1 MPKAAAHMTNAEMA
15 LFCRQFGSLLHANI
29 NILEVLDT
37 LRSQVDKAYLREV
50 IDTVRRDIEMGRTLA
65 TAFSRYPQTFSP
77 FFVSMMRQGE
87 LEGELDDVLM
97 TLAEHF
103 ESRLGE
109 QVDRTRTGDAGAF
122 DLESLMSV
130 LRYIFIWGFAF
141 LSAICICAAAVW
153 LAVNAGVFAPDWL
166 APAILLV
173 TGIILLL
180 GAALFS
186 RRAR

>member
-1 MPKAAAHMTNAEMA
+1 MPRAAQNITNTEMA

-37 LRSQVDKAYLREV
+37 LRSQMDTAYLREV

-87 LEGELDDVLM
+87 LEGELDQVLM

-103 ESRLGE
+103 ESRLTDGVDSRRMGE
-109 QVDRTRTGDAGAF
+109 AGAF
-122 DLESLMSV
+122 DLQSMMSV
-130 LRYIFIWGFAF
+130 LRYMFIWGFAF
-141 LSAICICAAAVW
+141 LSAICVCAAAVW
-153 LAVNAGVFAPDWL
+153 VAVNAGAFNSDWL
-166 APAILLV
+166 APGILLV
-173 TGIILLL
+173 TGVILLL

>member
-1 MPKAAAHMTNAEMA
+1 MPKGAGDVTNAEMA
-15 LFCRQFGSLLHANI
+15 LLCRQFGSLVHADI

-37 LRSQVDKAYLREV
+37 LRSQVDKPYLRDV
-50 IDTVRRDIEMGRTLA
+50 IDHVRRDIEMGRTLA

-87 LEGELDDVLM
+87 LEGELDKVLM

-103 ESRLGE
+103 ESRLGSE
-109 QVDRTRTGDAGAF
+109 VDPGRTRDGGVF
-122 DLESLMSV
+122 DLESLMSA

-153 LAVNAGVFAPDWL
+153 FAVNFGVFQSAWL
-166 APAILLV
+166 APYILLV
-173 TGIILLL
+173 SGVILLL
-180 GAALFS
+180 GAVLFS

>member
-1 MPKAAAHMTNAEMA
+1 MPRAAPSITNAEMA
-15 LFCRQFGSLLHANI
+15 LFCRQFGSLLHADI

-50 IDTVRRDIEMGRTLA
+50 LDTVRRDIEMGRTLA

-87 LEGELDDVLM
+87 LEGELDQVLM

-109 QVDRTRTGDAGAF
+109 HLDSRRTGDAGAF
-122 DLESLMSV
+122 DLESILSA
-130 LRYIFIWGFAF
+130 LRYIFIWSFAF

-153 LAVNAGVFAPDWL
+153 IAVNAGAFRGDWL
-166 APAILLV
+166 APGILLV
-173 TGIILLL
+173 TGGILLL
-180 GAALFS
+180 GAVLFS

>member
-1 MPKAAAHMTNAEMA
+1 MPRAASNVTNADMA

-37 LRSQVDKAYLREV
+37 LRSQVDKTYLREV

-77 FFVSMMRQGE
+77 FFVSMVRQGE
-87 LEGELDDVLM
+87 LEGEMDQVLM

-103 ESRLGE
+103 ESRLGD
-109 QVDRTRTGDAGAF
+109 QVDRTRTGQAGAF
-122 DLESLMSV
+122 DLESLMSA

-153 LAVNAGVFAPDWL
+153 IAVNAGAFGGAWL
-166 APAILLV
+166 APAILLT
-173 TGIILLL
+173 TGIIFLL
-180 GAALFS
+180 GVLLFS
-186 RRAR
+186 RRAG